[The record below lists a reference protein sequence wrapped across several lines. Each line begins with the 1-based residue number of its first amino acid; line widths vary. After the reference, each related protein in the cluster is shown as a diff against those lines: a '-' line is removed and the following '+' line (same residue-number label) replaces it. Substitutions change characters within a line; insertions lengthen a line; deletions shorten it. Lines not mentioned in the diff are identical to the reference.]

1 MIGLIACRGVHG
13 RAVAAIATL
22 VAALFLAA
30 CGGSDE
36 SEPGERSAPQST
48 GTGASDAPSKE
59 EFLSQGDAICA
70 EVQSEAA
77 ELAQRAQELE
87 SQSGTLPKSEVLA
100 GAAAVWDDQIRVISA
115 FRDDFEA
122 LGAPAGDDERVE
134 QFIES
139 LDDSLGVAREI
150 RATLRDGEE
159 VPQALVD
166 EYGQLVVRG
175 NTLAQSYGFRVCG
188 QTE

>member
-1 MIGLIACRGVHG
+1 MIAFRGVRG
-13 RAVAAIATL
+13 QAVAVIATL
-22 VAALFLAA
+22 VAALSLTA

-36 SEPGERSAPQST
+36 SEPDETSPPQT
-48 GTGASDAPSKE
+48 ETGASDAPTKE
-59 EFLSQGDAICA
+59 EFISQGDAVCA
-70 EVQSEAA
+70 DVQSEAA

-100 GAAAVWDDQIRVISA
+100 RAAAVWDDQIRTISE

-122 LGAPAGDDERVE
+122 LGAPAGDEERVE

-139 LDDSLGVAREI
+139 LDDSLQAARQI
-150 RATLRDGEE
+150 RATLREGEE